1 MRHLLPV
8 LLVILAAPCTAGT
21 QVAILE
27 PVRDNTLFQDADGD
41 TSNGVGPALF
51 AGNNG
56 QNLTRRAL
64 LLFDVAGHVPASSS
78 IDSVVLTLQVS
89 NAPNAIPRQLTLHR
103 ALADWGEESS
113 FATGGSGASAA
124 PGDAT
129 WLYTF
134 YPRSPWSA
142 PGGDFVA
149 ASSAS
154 RLVAG
159 VGTYIW
165 TSAGMTADVR
175 SWLAQPGANF
185 GWLVQGEEDQPS
197 TARRFDSREADVP
210 SHRPTLT
217 IYYSG
222 ATASLS
228 SSWGSLKVRYR

>member
-103 ALADWGEESS
+103 ALADWGKSRRSRPAGAELPPLP
-113 FATGGSGASAA
+113 ATPLGSTRSTPLPVVG
-124 PGDAT
+124 
-129 WLYTF
+129 
-134 YPRSPWSA
+134 PRW
-142 PGGDFVA
+142 
-149 ASSAS
+149 
-154 RLVAG
+154 
-159 VGTYIW
+159 
-165 TSAGMTADVR
+165 
-175 SWLAQPGANF
+175 
-185 GWLVQGEEDQPS
+185 
-197 TARRFDSREADVP
+197 
-210 SHRPTLT
+210 
-217 IYYSG
+217 
-222 ATASLS
+222 
-228 SSWGSLKVRYR
+228 